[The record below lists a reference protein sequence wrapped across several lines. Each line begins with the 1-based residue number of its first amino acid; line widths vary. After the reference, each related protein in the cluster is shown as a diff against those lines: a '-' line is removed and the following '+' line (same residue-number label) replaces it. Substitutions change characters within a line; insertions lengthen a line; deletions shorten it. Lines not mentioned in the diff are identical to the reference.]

1 MTISAYVKPN
11 LSYAFK
17 NYFIYSAHKNRTP
30 QTSAAWPIKLHYP
43 CAVIRAA
50 KQEMTKVED
59 RQQNTMRVI
68 GRSCSPCAFQ
78 QDCP

>member
-1 MTISAYVKPN
+1 MKPKCSYV
-11 LSYAFK
+11 LE
-17 NYFIYSAHKNRTP
+17 NYFINSAHKNRTP

-50 KQEMTKVED
+50 KQEMTKDEE
-59 RQQNTMRVI
+59 RQKNTMRVI

-78 QDCP
+78 QACP